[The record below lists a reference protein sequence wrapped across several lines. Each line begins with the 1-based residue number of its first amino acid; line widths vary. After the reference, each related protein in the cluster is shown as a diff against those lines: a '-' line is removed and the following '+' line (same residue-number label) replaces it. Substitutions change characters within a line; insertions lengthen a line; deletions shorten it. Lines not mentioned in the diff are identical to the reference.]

1 MNGLPARAEVVIIG
15 GGVIGLSVAYHL
27 ARRGAADVVLLE
39 RHRLTSGTSWHA
51 AGVVGPLRAS
61 MNLTRLS
68 VYATELFVSLEA
80 ETGQSTGYRRT
91 GGLWLAQTAER
102 LTELKRTAALG
113 EIAGLEAAVIG
124 PSEVAARLPLLET
137 GDLQGALWVEQDG
150 QANPVDLCMAYAKGA
165 RQGGVRIFED
175 TPVRRVRSVAGAVH
189 AVELEDG
196 GAIRCA
202 KVINCAGAWAAEL
215 GRRSG
220 VAVPLQAVEHMY
232 VVTEPVAGLPRPC
245 PIVRDLDARIYI
257 KEDAGKLVL
266 GGFEPDAKLFTPD
279 ASGPDAPFLML
290 PEDWDQFEP
299 FMAAG
304 LVRLPALAEVG
315 IQQFMNGPESFT
327 PDTRQLMGEVP
338 NCHGHFVAA
347 GFNSIGI
354 VSSAGAGRVMADWML
369 DGAPPMDLWEV
380 DIARFE
386 ADMATPQF
394 LAARVQEAAAG
405 QFEMHWPFKQPR
417 TGRGLRHTPLHRAL
431 AAQGAVFGAPA
442 GWERPLWFAAAAGE
456 VEWRYSY
463 GDQDWWPSAERE
475 ALAAREAA
483 VLIDL
488 SPFGK
493 FEVAGNGA
501 CAALQRLCANDVDI
515 APGRLVYTQ
524 VLNPRGG
531 IEADLTV
538 TRLGEDRYWLV
549 GPAPTRQRD
558 LGTLSRALAD
568 EDRLELRDIS
578 RDFAVL
584 GLMGPRAPEIL
595 SRAAGHGLSGTNCPF
610 GSSAEIAIAG
620 VPVRASRVS
629 YIGEFGWELYIP
641 WRDAAV
647 VHDALCAAG
656 APLGVAPM
664 GMFAVDACRLEKGF
678 RHWGH
683 DIGPDDTPLE
693 AGLGFAVAWDKP
705 GGFTGLD
712 ALLRQRDEGVTRR
725 LLQFRVEDGQP
736 LLLHDEPI
744 YRDGR
749 LVGRT
754 TSGARG
760 FRTGLTLC
768 LGYVDCAPG
777 EGLRDLRAGRY
788 EVAVAGERFAL
799 SALARPPYDPQG
811 ARMRQD
817 PGETP

>member
-595 SRAAGHGLSGTNCPF
+595 SRAAGHGLSGTNCPLAAPPRSPSPGCRSGPRGSATSASSA
-610 GSSAEIAIAG
+610 GSSTFPGGTPPWSTTPFVRPARRWASPLWACS
-620 VPVRASRVS
+620 PWTPAAWRRAS
-629 YIGEFGWELYIP
+629 
-641 WRDAAV
+641 AT
-647 VHDALCAAG
+647 G
-656 APLGVAPM
+656 ATTSAPTTRRSRPASASPSPGTSLGV
-664 GMFAVDACRLEKGF
+664 
-678 RHWGH
+678 
-683 DIGPDDTPLE
+683 
-693 AGLGFAVAWDKP
+693 
-705 GGFTGLD
+705 
-712 ALLRQRDEGVTRR
+712 
-725 LLQFRVEDGQP
+725 
-736 LLLHDEPI
+736 
-744 YRDGR
+744 
-749 LVGRT
+749 
-754 TSGARG
+754 
-760 FRTGLTLC
+760 
-768 LGYVDCAPG
+768 
-777 EGLRDLRAGRY
+777 LRAWTR
-788 EVAVAGERFAL
+788 
-799 SALARPPYDPQG
+799 S
-811 ARMRQD
+811 
-817 PGETP
+817 